1 MFNMPDY
8 LDEEQNYLLT
18 SLLALTQKNPAI
30 WECVEYNPLSF
41 LSSEED
47 DGTISACIVQM
58 FVFQAELNQV
68 EFELEL
74 SEHIDIA
81 TGKGDIYITL
91 EKQSPDSYDKIDT
104 GLSFETEYEIYPAE
118 QIQSQFGNH
127 VVAQMAEALV
137 PAALKSDAAVSA
149 LQWAI
154 YNAEGDTPLKFEE
167 SSLYKLGESLFES
180 HRFLEFHR
188 CALDYSYRKKLLS
201 ELS

>member
-18 SLLALTQKNPAI
+18 SLLSLAQKNPAI
-30 WECVEYNPLSF
+30 WECVDYNPLSF

-104 GLSFETEYEIYPAE
+104 GLSFETEYEDCPAE
-118 QIQSQFGNH
+118 QLQSRFGNH
-127 VVAQMAEALV
+127 VATQMADALI
-137 PAALKSDAAVSA
+137 PSALKSEAAVSA
-149 LQWAI
+149 MQWAI
-154 YNAEGDTPLKFEE
+154 FNVEGDTPLKFEE

-180 HRFLEFHR
+180 HRFLDFHR
-188 CALDYSYRKKLLS
+188 CVLDCTYREKLLT
-201 ELS
+201 ELN

>member
-1 MFNMPDY
+1 MLNKPDFI
-8 LDEEQNYLLT
+8 DEEQNYLLN
-18 SLLALTQKNPAI
+18 SLLTLTQKNPAI

-58 FVFQAELNQV
+58 FVFQSELNQV

-74 SEHIDIA
+74 SEHIDIT

-104 GLSFETEYEIYPAE
+104 GLSFETEYEDCAAE

-127 VVAQMAEALV
+127 VAAQMAEALV
-137 PAALKSDAAVSA
+137 PPALQSDAASSAPVSYTHLDVYKRQVSHSGYSVPSFCLNRIFRENIA
-149 LQWAI
+149 F
-154 YNAEGDTPLKFEE
+154 DTPL
-167 SSLYKLGESLFES
+167 LY
-180 HRFLEFHR
+180 FLR
-188 CALDYSYRKKLLS
+188 LS
-201 ELS
+201 MYFC

>member
-18 SLLALTQKNPAI
+18 SLLSIAQKNPAI

-58 FVFQAELNQV
+58 FVFQAEINQV

-91 EKQSPDSYDKIDT
+91 EKHSPATYDKIDT
-104 GLSFETEYEIYPAE
+104 GLSFETEYEDCSAE
-118 QIQSQFGNH
+118 QIQSRFGNH
-127 VVAQMAEALV
+127 VVAQMADALV
-137 PAALKSDAAVSA
+137 PSALKSEAAVCA

-154 YNAEGDTPLKFEE
+154 FNVEGDTPLKFEE

-180 HRFLEFHR
+180 HRFLDFHR
-188 CALDYSYRKKLLS
+188 CVLDCSYRKKLLT
-201 ELS
+201 ELN

>member
-1 MFNMPDY
+1 MINMPDY
-8 LDEEQNYLLT
+8 LDEEQKYLLT
-18 SLLALTQKNPAI
+18 SLLTLTQKNPAI
-30 WECVEYNPLSF
+30 WDCVEYNPLSF

-47 DGTISACIVQM
+47 DGTTNACIIQM
-58 FVFQAELNQV
+58 FVFQAAINQV

-104 GLSFETEYEIYPAE
+104 GLSFETEYEDCPAE

-137 PAALKSDAAVSA
+137 PAALKSDTTVSA

-154 YNAEGDTPLKFEE
+154 YNAEGDTPLTFEE

-188 CALDYSYRKKLLS
+188 CVLDCSYRKKLLS